1 MRHPIAWGASVRT
14 VRISD
19 ICFLIIK
26 ELKLILDKFRLDG
39 KTALVTGAGTGLGAA
54 MALGL
59 AEAGAAVAALGRRE
73 NLVAETARRIE
84 AMGRSALAIGADVT
98 NVDEVA
104 RAVEQTEEALGGID
118 VLINGAG
125 VINADPS
132 VDVSPE
138 DFRFVVDVNLTG
150 AFLCAQA
157 AGRGMIARG
166 AGSIVNIG
174 TFLGER
180 GHRPARAAYNASKYG
195 VVGLTKAL
203 AAEWGGRGVR
213 VNCICPG
220 VHRTPMLAPA
230 LADPEVEKGLNERTM
245 LGRVGEPADI
255 VGLAVFLASDAS
267 AYITGESIFEDGGGW
282 L

>member
-1 MRHPIAWGASVRT
+1 M
-14 VRISD
+14 
-19 ICFLIIK
+19 
-26 ELKLILDKFRLDG
+26 
-39 KTALVTGAGTGLGAA
+39 
-54 MALGL
+54 
-59 AEAGAAVAALGRRE
+59 
-73 NLVAETARRIE
+73 
-84 AMGRSALAIGADVT
+84 
-98 NVDEVA
+98 
-104 RAVEQTEEALGGID
+104 D

-132 VDVSPE
+132 VDVRPE
-138 DFRFVVDVNLTG
+138 DFRFVIDVNLTG

-157 AGRGMIARG
+157 AGRGMLARG

-195 VVGLTKAL
+195 VLGLTKAL
-203 AAEWGGRGVR
+203 AAEWGAQGVR

-220 VHRTPMLAPA
+220 VHRTPLLAPA
-230 LADPEVEKGLNERTM
+230 LEDPSVEEWLKEKTI
-245 LGRVGEPADI
+245 LGRMGEPEDI

-282 L
+282 V

>member
-1 MRHPIAWGASVRT
+1 MREGGAEFAGFGV
-14 VRISD
+14 
-19 ICFLIIK
+19 
-26 ELKLILDKFRLDG
+26 ILDTFRLDG
-39 KTALVTGAGTGLGAA
+39 KVALVTGAGTGLGAA
-54 MALGL
+54 VARGL
-59 AEAGAAVAALGRRE
+59 AEAGADVAALGRRAR
-73 NLVAETARRIE
+73 LLAGTARHIE
-84 AMGRSALAIGADVT
+84 GLGRRALPIGADVT
-98 NVDEVA
+98 RADEVN
-104 RAVEQTEEALGGID
+104 RAVSRTEGELGAID
-118 VLINGAG
+118 VLVNAAG
-125 VINADPS
+125 VLNADAS

-157 AGRGMIARG
+157 AGRGMLERG
-166 AGSIVNIG
+166 AGSIVNVG

-195 VVGLTKAL
+195 VVGLTKSL
-203 AAEWGGRGVR
+203 AVEWGGAGVR

-230 LADPEVEKGLNERTM
+230 LEDPEAEERLREKTV
-245 LGRVGEPADI
+245 LGRMGEPGDI

-267 AYITGESIFEDGGGW
+267 AYITGERIFEDGGGW

>member
-1 MRHPIAWGASVRT
+1 M
-14 VRISD
+14 
-19 ICFLIIK
+19 
-26 ELKLILDKFRLDG
+26 ILDKFRLDG
-39 KTALVTGAGTGLGAA
+39 KAALVTGAGTGLGAA

-59 AEAGAAVAALGRRE
+59 AQAGADVAVLGRRE
-73 NLVAETARRIE
+73 NLVAETAGRVEDLGRR
-84 AMGRSALAIGADVT
+84 ALAIGADVT
-98 NVDEVA
+98 KADEVA
-104 RAVEQTEEALGGID
+104 RAVERTEEALGGIGI
-118 VLINGAG
+118 LINGAG

-157 AGRGMIARG
+157 AGRGMLARG
-166 AGSIVNIG
+166 SGSIVSIG

-195 VVGLTKAL
+195 VVGLTKSL
-203 AAEWGGRGVR
+203 AMEWGKSGVR

-230 LADPEVEKGLNERTM
+230 LADLKWKRG
-245 LGRVGEPADI
+245 
-255 VGLAVFLASDAS
+255 
-267 AYITGESIFEDGGGW
+267 
-282 L
+282 

>member
-1 MRHPIAWGASVRT
+1 MG
-14 VRISD
+14 
-19 ICFLIIK
+19 
-26 ELKLILDKFRLDG
+26 LILDKFRLDG
-39 KTALVTGAGTGLGAA
+39 KAALVTGAGTGLGAA

-59 AEAGAAVAALGRRE
+59 AEAGADVAALGRRE
-73 NLVAETARRIE
+73 NLVEETARRIE
-84 AMGRSALAIGADVT
+84 DLGRRALAVGADVT
-98 NVDEVA
+98 EADEVA
-104 RAVEQTEEALGGID
+104 RAVERTEEALGGVD
-118 VLINGAG
+118 VLVNGAG
-125 VINADPS
+125 VINTDPS
-132 VDVSPE
+132 TNVSPD

-157 AGRGMIARG
+157 AGRGMLARG
-166 AGSIVNIG
+166 SGSIVNIG

-195 VVGLTKAL
+195 VVGMTKAL

-230 LADPEVEKGLNERTM
+230 LADPEVEEGLNERTI
-245 LGRVGEPADI
+245 LGRVGEPEDI
-255 VGLAVFLASDAS
+255 VGLAVFLASGAS

>member
-1 MRHPIAWGASVRT
+1 M
-14 VRISD
+14 
-19 ICFLIIK
+19 
-26 ELKLILDKFRLDG
+26 ILDKFRLDG
-39 KTALVTGAGTGLGAA
+39 KVALVTGAGTGLGAA

-59 AEAGAAVAALGRRE
+59 AEAGADVAALGRRE
-73 NLVAETARRIE
+73 GLVEQTASRIE
-84 AMGRSALAIGADVT
+84 DSGRRALAIGADVT
-98 NVDEVA
+98 KAEEVA
-104 RAVEQTEEALGGID
+104 HAVEQTQETLGGVD

-125 VINADPS
+125 VLNADPS
-132 VDVSPE
+132 VDVRPE

-157 AGRGMIARG
+157 VGRGMLARG

-195 VVGLTKAL
+195 VLGLTKAL
-203 AAEWGGRGVR
+203 AAEWGGGGVR

-220 VHRTPMLAPA
+220 VHRTPLLAPA
-230 LADPEVEKGLNERTM
+230 LEDPSVEEWLKEKTM
-245 LGRVGEPADI
+245 LGRMGEPEDI

>member
-1 MRHPIAWGASVRT
+1 M
-14 VRISD
+14 
-19 ICFLIIK
+19 
-26 ELKLILDKFRLDG
+26 
-39 KTALVTGAGTGLGAA
+39 
-54 MALGL
+54 
-59 AEAGAAVAALGRRE
+59 
-73 NLVAETARRIE
+73 
-84 AMGRSALAIGADVT
+84 
-98 NVDEVA
+98 
-104 RAVEQTEEALGGID
+104 
-118 VLINGAG
+118 
-125 VINADPS
+125 NADPS

-157 AGRGMIARG
+157 VGRGMLARG
-166 AGSIVNIG
+166 SGSIVNVG

-180 GHRPARAAYNASKYG
+180 GHRPARAAYSASKYG
-195 VVGLTKAL
+195 VLGLTKAL
-203 AAEWGGRGVR
+203 AAEWGAQGVR

-230 LADPEVEKGLNERTM
+230 LEDPSVEKWLKEKTM
-245 LGRVGEPADI
+245 LGRMGEPEDI

>member
-1 MRHPIAWGASVRT
+1 MGCGLILERRESPINEPSSKDSA
-14 VRISD
+14 
-19 ICFLIIK
+19 
-26 ELKLILDKFRLDG
+26 LILDRFRLDG
-39 KTALVTGAGTGLGAA
+39 KAALVTGAGTGLGAA

-59 AEAGAAVAALGRRE
+59 AEAGADVAALGRRE

-84 AMGRSALAIGADVT
+84 ELGRRALAIGADVT
-98 NVDEVA
+98 NAEDVT
-104 RAVEQTEEALGGID
+104 RAVEQTKEALGGVN

-132 VDVSPE
+132 ADVSPE

-203 AAEWGGRGVR
+203 AAEWGGQGVR

-230 LADPEVEKGLNERTM
+230 LADPEVEKGLNERTI

>member
-1 MRHPIAWGASVRT
+1 M
-14 VRISD
+14 
-19 ICFLIIK
+19 
-26 ELKLILDKFRLDG
+26 ILDKFRLDE

-59 AEAGAAVAALGRRE
+59 AEAGADVAVLGRRV
-73 NLVAETARRIE
+73 NLVEETARRIE
-84 AMGRSALAIGADVT
+84 DLGRRALAVGADVT
-98 NVDEVA
+98 KEDEVA
-104 RAVEQTEEALGGID
+104 RAVEQTEEALGGVD

-157 AGRGMIARG
+157 AGRGMLARG
-166 AGSIVNIG
+166 SGSIVNIG

-195 VVGLTKAL
+195 VVGLTKSL
-203 AAEWGGRGVR
+203 AMEWGGRGVR

-220 VHRTPMLAPA
+220 VHRTPMVAKA
-230 LADPEVEKGLNERTM
+230 LKYPTDEAWLKEKTI
-245 LGRVGEPADI
+245 LGRMGEPEDI
-255 VGLAVFLASDAS
+255 VGLAVFLASGAS

>member
-1 MRHPIAWGASVRT
+1 M
-14 VRISD
+14 
-19 ICFLIIK
+19 
-26 ELKLILDKFRLDG
+26 ILDKFRLDG
-39 KTALVTGAGTGLGAA
+39 KVALVTGAGTGLGAA

-59 AEAGAAVAALGRRE
+59 AEAGAAVAVLGRRE
-73 NLVAETARRIE
+73 GLVEQTARCIE
-84 AMGRSALAIGADVT
+84 DLGRRAHAIGADVT
-98 NVDEVA
+98 SAEDVA
-104 RAVEQTEEALGGID
+104 RAVARTEETLGGVD

-125 VINADPS
+125 VLNADPS

-150 AFLCAQA
+150 AFLCAQSV
-157 AGRGMIARG
+157 GRGMLARG
-166 AGSIVNIG
+166 AGSIVNVG

-180 GHRPARAAYNASKYG
+180 GHRPARAAYYASKYG
-195 VVGLTKAL
+195 VLGLTKAL
-203 AAEWGGRGVR
+203 AAEWGAQGVR

-230 LADPEVEKGLNERTM
+230 LEDPSVEKWLKEKTI
-245 LGRVGEPADI
+245 LGRMGEPEDI

>member
-1 MRHPIAWGASVRT
+1 M
-14 VRISD
+14 
-19 ICFLIIK
+19 
-26 ELKLILDKFRLDG
+26 ILDKFRLDG
-39 KTALVTGAGTGLGAA
+39 KVALVTGAGTGLGAA

-59 AEAGAAVAALGRRE
+59 AEAGAAVAVLGRRE
-73 NLVAETARRIE
+73 GLVEAETARCIE
-84 AMGRSALAIGADVT
+84 DLGRRALAIGADVT
-98 NVDEVA
+98 KAEDVA
-104 RAVEQTEEALGGID
+104 RAVEQTEETLGGVD

-138 DFRFVVDVNLTG
+138 DFRFVIDVNLTG

-157 AGRGMIARG
+157 VGPGDARAWFRQHREHRHVFRRTG
-166 AGSIVNIG
+166 AQAS
-174 TFLGER
+174 
-180 GHRPARAAYNASKYG
+180 ARAAYNASKYG
-195 VVGLTKAL
+195 VLGLTKAL
-203 AAEWGGRGVR
+203 AAEWGAQGVR

-230 LADPEVEKGLNERTM
+230 LEDPSVEEWLKEKTI
-245 LGRVGEPADI
+245 LGRMGEPEDI

>member
-1 MRHPIAWGASVRT
+1 MGHASGAILFEFYDRL
-14 VRISD
+14 RNID
-19 ICFLIIK
+19 
-26 ELKLILDKFRLDG
+26 LILDKFRLDG
-39 KTALVTGAGTGLGAA
+39 KVALVTGAGTGLGEA

-59 AEAGAAVAALGRRE
+59 AEAGADVAVLGRRE
-73 NLVAETARRIE
+73 HLVAETARWIE
-84 AMGRSALAIGADVT
+84 ELGRRALAIGADVT
-98 NVDEVA
+98 EADEAA
-104 RAVEQTEEALGGID
+104 RAVERTEEALGGID
-118 VLINGAG
+118 ILINGAG
-125 VINADPS
+125 VLNADPS
-132 VDVSPE
+132 VDVSPA

-157 AGRGMIARG
+157 AGRGMLARG

-195 VVGLTKAL
+195 VVGMTKAL

-230 LADPEVEKGLNERTM
+230 LEDPSVEEGLKARTM
-245 LGRVGEPADI
+245 LGRMGEPADI

>member
-1 MRHPIAWGASVRT
+1 M
-14 VRISD
+14 
-19 ICFLIIK
+19 
-26 ELKLILDKFRLDG
+26 ILDKFRLDG
-39 KTALVTGAGTGLGAA
+39 KVALVTGAGTGLGAA

-59 AEAGAAVAALGRRE
+59 AEAGADVAVLGRRE
-73 NLVAETARRIE
+73 GLIEETARRIE
-84 AMGRSALAIGADVT
+84 DSGRRALAIGSDVT
-98 NVDEVA
+98 KAEDVA
-104 RAVEQTEEALGGID
+104 RAVEQTEEVLGGVD
-118 VLINGAG
+118 VLVNGAG

-138 DFRFVVDVNLTG
+138 NFRFVIDVNLTG

-157 AGRGMIARG
+157 VGRGMLARG
-166 AGSIVNIG
+166 SGSIVNVG

-180 GHRPARAAYNASKYG
+180 GHRPARAAYTASKYG
-195 VVGLTKAL
+195 VLGLTKAL
-203 AAEWGGRGVR
+203 AAEWGAQGVR

-230 LADPEVEKGLNERTM
+230 LEDPSVEEWLKEKTI
-245 LGRVGEPADI
+245 LGRMGEPDDI

>member
-1 MRHPIAWGASVRT
+1 M
-14 VRISD
+14 
-19 ICFLIIK
+19 
-26 ELKLILDKFRLDG
+26 ILDKFRLDG
-39 KTALVTGAGTGLGAA
+39 KAALVTGAGTGLGAA

-59 AEAGAAVAALGRRE
+59 AEAGAAVAVLGRRT
-73 NLVAETARRIE
+73 NLVEETARRIE
-84 AMGRSALAIGADVT
+84 ESGCRSLAIGADVT
-98 NVDEVA
+98 KADEVA
-104 RAVEQTEEALGGID
+104 SAVEQTEEALGGID
-118 VLINGAG
+118 ILINGAG

-132 VDVSPE
+132 VDVNPD
-138 DFRFVVDVNLTG
+138 DFRFVLDVNLTG

-157 AGRGMIARG
+157 AGRGMLARG
-166 AGSIVNIG
+166 SGSIVNIG

-195 VVGLTKAL
+195 VVGMTKAL

-230 LADPEVEKGLNERTM
+230 LADPEVEAGLNEKTI
-245 LGRVGEPADI
+245 LGRVGEPEDI

>member
-1 MRHPIAWGASVRT
+1 M
-14 VRISD
+14 
-19 ICFLIIK
+19 
-26 ELKLILDKFRLDG
+26 ILDKFRLDERV
-39 KTALVTGAGTGLGAA
+39 ALVTGAGTGLGAA

-59 AEAGAAVAALGRRE
+59 AEAGAAVAVLGRRKH
-73 NLVAETARRIE
+73 LVEETARRIE
-84 AMGRSALAIGADVT
+84 EIGRRALAIGADVT
-98 NVDEVA
+98 QADEVA
-104 RAVEQTEEALGGID
+104 RAVQQTEEALGGIGI
-118 VLINGAG
+118 LINGAG

-132 VDVSPE
+132 ADVKPE
-138 DFRFVVDVNLTG
+138 DFRFVLDVNLTG

-157 AGRGMIARG
+157 AGRGMLARG
-166 AGSIVNIG
+166 SGSIVNIG

-195 VVGLTKAL
+195 VVGMTKAL

-230 LADPEVEKGLNERTM
+230 LADPEVEEGLNERTV
-245 LGRVGEPADI
+245 LGRVGEPEDI

>member
-1 MRHPIAWGASVRT
+1 M
-14 VRISD
+14 
-19 ICFLIIK
+19 
-26 ELKLILDKFRLDG
+26 ILDKFRLDG
-39 KTALVTGAGTGLGAA
+39 KVALVTGAGTGLGAA

-59 AEAGAAVAALGRRE
+59 AEAGAAVAVLGRRE
-73 NLVAETARRIE
+73 GLVEKTARRIE
-84 AMGRSALAIGADVT
+84 DLGRRALAIGSDVT
-98 NVDEVA
+98 KAEDVA
-104 RAVEQTEEALGGID
+104 RAVAQTEETLGGVD
-118 VLINGAG
+118 VLVNGAG
-125 VINADPS
+125 VLNADPS

-138 DFRFVVDVNLTG
+138 DFRFVIDVNLTG

-157 AGRGMIARG
+157 VGRGMLARG

-195 VVGLTKAL
+195 VLGLTKAL
-203 AAEWGGRGVR
+203 AAEWGGGGVR

-220 VHRTPMLAPA
+220 VHRTPLLA
-230 LADPEVEKGLNERTM
+230 LALEDPSVEEWLKEKTI
-245 LGRVGEPADI
+245 LGRMGEPEDI

>member
-1 MRHPIAWGASVRT
+1 MGAEESLLDVL
-14 VRISD
+14 SSGNMG
-19 ICFLIIK
+19 
-26 ELKLILDKFRLDG
+26 LILGKFRLDG

-59 AEAGAAVAALGRRE
+59 AEAGADVAALGRRKE
-73 NLVAETARRIE
+73 LVDETARRIE
-84 AMGRSALAIGADVT
+84 AQGRRALAIGADVT
-98 NVDEVA
+98 KADDVA
-104 RAVEQTEEALGGID
+104 RAVQRTEEALGGVD
-118 VLINGAG
+118 VLVNGAG

-132 VDVSPE
+132 VDVKPE

-157 AGRGMIARG
+157 AGRGMLARG
-166 AGSIVNIG
+166 SGSIVNIG

-195 VVGLTKAL
+195 VVGMTKAL

-230 LADPEVEKGLNERTM
+230 LKDPSVEEGLKERTM
-245 LGRVGEPADI
+245 LGRMGEPEDI

>member
-1 MRHPIAWGASVRT
+1 M
-14 VRISD
+14 
-19 ICFLIIK
+19 
-26 ELKLILDKFRLDG
+26 ILDKFRLDG
-39 KTALVTGAGTGLGAA
+39 KAALVTGAGTGLGAA

-59 AEAGAAVAALGRRE
+59 AEAGADVAALGRRE

-84 AMGRSALAIGADVT
+84 ELGHRALAIGADVT
-98 NVDEVA
+98 KADEVA
-104 RAVEQTEEALGGID
+104 RAVEQTEEALGGVN

-132 VDVSPE
+132 ADVSPE

-157 AGRGMIARG
+157 AGRGMLAHG

-203 AAEWGGRGVR
+203 AAEWGGQGVR

-230 LADPEVEKGLNERTM
+230 LADPEVEKGLNERTI

>member
-1 MRHPIAWGASVRT
+1 M
-14 VRISD
+14 
-19 ICFLIIK
+19 
-26 ELKLILDKFRLDG
+26 ILDKFRLDG
-39 KTALVTGAGTGLGAA
+39 KAALVTGAGTGLGAA

-59 AEAGAAVAALGRRE
+59 AEAGADVAVLGRRE
-73 NLVAETARRIE
+73 NLVEDTARRIE
-84 AMGRSALAIGADVT
+84 SLGRRALAIAADVT
-98 NVDEVA
+98 KADEVA
-104 RAVEQTEEALGGID
+104 RAVEETEETLESID
-118 VLINGAG
+118 VLVNGAG

-132 VDVSPE
+132 ADVSPE

-157 AGRGMIARG
+157 AGRGMLARG
-166 AGSIVNIG
+166 SGSIVNIG

-195 VVGLTKAL
+195 VVGLTKSL
-203 AAEWGGRGVR
+203 AMEWGVRGVR

-220 VHRTPMLAPA
+220 VHRTPMVAKA
-230 LADPEVEKGLNERTM
+230 LKYPTDEDWLKEKTI
-245 LGRVGEPADI
+245 LGRMGEPEDI

>member
-1 MRHPIAWGASVRT
+1 M
-14 VRISD
+14 
-19 ICFLIIK
+19 
-26 ELKLILDKFRLDG
+26 ILDKFRLDE
-39 KTALVTGAGTGLGAA
+39 KVALVTGAGTGLGEA

-59 AEAGAAVAALGRRE
+59 AEAGADVAVLGRRE
-73 NLVAETARRIE
+73 GLVRETARRIE
-84 AMGRSALAIGADVT
+84 ELGRRALAVGADVT
-98 NVDEVA
+98 SADDVA
-104 RAVEQTEEALGGID
+104 RAVEETEETLGGIGI
-118 VLINGAG
+118 LINGAG

-138 DFRFVVDVNLTG
+138 EFRFVVDVNLTG

-157 AGRGMIARG
+157 AGRGMLARG

-230 LADPEVEKGLNERTM
+230 LEDPGVEEGLKEKTI
-245 LGRVGEPADI
+245 LGRMGEPEDV
-255 VGLAVFLASDAS
+255 VGLAVFLASGAS

>member
-1 MRHPIAWGASVRT
+1 M
-14 VRISD
+14 
-19 ICFLIIK
+19 
-26 ELKLILDKFRLDG
+26 ILEKFRLDG
-39 KTALVTGAGTGLGAA
+39 KAALVTGAGTGLGAA

-59 AEAGAAVAALGRRE
+59 AQAGADVAVLGRRT
-73 NLVAETARRIE
+73 NLVEETARRIE
-84 AMGRSALAIGADVT
+84 ALGRRALAIGADVT
-98 NVDEVA
+98 KADEVA
-104 RAVEQTEEALGGID
+104 RAVERTEKALGGIGI
-118 VLINGAG
+118 LINGAG

-157 AGRGMIARG
+157 AGRGMLARG
-166 AGSIVNIG
+166 AGSIVSIG

-195 VVGLTKAL
+195 VVGLTKSL
-203 AAEWGGRGVR
+203 AMEWGGRGVR

-220 VHRTPMLAPA
+220 VHRTPMVKPA
-230 LADPEVEKGLNERTM
+230 LKGPTNEDWLKEKTI
-245 LGRVGEPADI
+245 LGRMGEPEDI

>member
-1 MRHPIAWGASVRT
+1 M
-14 VRISD
+14 
-19 ICFLIIK
+19 
-26 ELKLILDKFRLDG
+26 
-39 KTALVTGAGTGLGAA
+39 TGAGTGLGEA

-59 AEAGAAVAALGRRE
+59 AQAGADVAVLGRRTNLVEETAHRIEALGRR
-73 NLVAETARRIE
+73 
-84 AMGRSALAIGADVT
+84 ALAIGADVT
-98 NVDEVA
+98 KADEVA
-104 RAVEQTEEALGGID
+104 RAVERTEEALGGIGI
-118 VLINGAG
+118 LINGAG

-138 DFRFVVDVNLTG
+138 DFRFVLDVNLTG

-157 AGRGMIARG
+157 AGRGMLARG
-166 AGSIVNIG
+166 SGSIVSIG

-195 VVGLTKAL
+195 VVGLTKSL
-203 AAEWGGRGVR
+203 AMEWGGRGVR

-230 LADPEVEKGLNERTM
+230 LADPEVEEGLNERTI
-245 LGRVGEPADI
+245 LGRVGEPEDI

>member
-1 MRHPIAWGASVRT
+1 M
-14 VRISD
+14 
-19 ICFLIIK
+19 
-26 ELKLILDKFRLDG
+26 ILDKFRLDG
-39 KTALVTGAGTGLGAA
+39 KVALVTGAGTGLGAA

-73 NLVAETARRIE
+73 GLVEQTASRIE
-84 AMGRSALAIGADVT
+84 DSGRRALAIGADVT
-98 NVDEVA
+98 KAEEVA
-104 RAVEQTEEALGGID
+104 HAVEQTQETLGGVD

-125 VINADPS
+125 VLNADPS

-157 AGRGMIARG
+157 VGRGMLARG
-166 AGSIVNIG
+166 VGGIVNIG

-195 VVGLTKAL
+195 VLGLTKAL
-203 AAEWGGRGVR
+203 AAEWGGGGVR

-220 VHRTPMLAPA
+220 VHRTPLLAPA
-230 LADPEVEKGLNERTM
+230 LEDPSVEEWLKEKTM
-245 LGRVGEPADI
+245 LGRMGEPEDI

>member
-1 MRHPIAWGASVRT
+1 M
-14 VRISD
+14 
-19 ICFLIIK
+19 
-26 ELKLILDKFRLDG
+26 ILDKFRLDG
-39 KTALVTGAGTGLGAA
+39 KVALVTGAGTGLGEA

-59 AEAGAAVAALGRRE
+59 AEAGADVAVLGRRE
-73 NLVAETARRIE
+73 HLVAETARWIE
-84 AMGRSALAIGADVT
+84 ELGRRALAIGADVT
-98 NVDEVA
+98 EADEAA
-104 RAVEQTEEALGGID
+104 RAVERTEEALGGID
-118 VLINGAG
+118 ILINGAG

-132 VDVSPE
+132 VDVSPA

-157 AGRGMIARG
+157 AGRGMLAHG

-195 VVGLTKAL
+195 VVGMTKAL

-230 LADPEVEKGLNERTM
+230 LEDPSVEEGLKARTM
-245 LGRVGEPADI
+245 LGRMGEPADI

>member
-1 MRHPIAWGASVRT
+1 M
-14 VRISD
+14 
-19 ICFLIIK
+19 II
-26 ELKLILDKFRLDG
+26 DKFRLDG
-39 KTALVTGAGTGLGAA
+39 KAALVTGAGTGLGEA

-59 AEAGAAVAALGRRE
+59 AQAGADVAVLGRRE
-73 NLVAETARRIE
+73 HLVAETARRIE
-84 AMGRSALAIGADVT
+84 ALGRRALAIGADVT
-98 NVDEVA
+98 KADEVA
-104 RAVEQTEEALGGID
+104 RAVEQAEETLGGVDI
-118 VLINGAG
+118 LINGAG

-132 VDVSPE
+132 VEVKPE

-157 AGRGMIARG
+157 AGRGMLERG
-166 AGSIVNIG
+166 SGSIVSIG

-195 VVGLTKAL
+195 VVGLTKSL
-203 AAEWGGRGVR
+203 AMEWGGRGVR

-230 LADPEVEKGLNERTM
+230 LADPEVEEGLNERTI
-245 LGRVGEPADI
+245 LGRVGEPEDI

>member
-1 MRHPIAWGASVRT
+1 M
-14 VRISD
+14 
-19 ICFLIIK
+19 
-26 ELKLILDKFRLDG
+26 ILEKFRLDG
-39 KTALVTGAGTGLGAA
+39 KAALVTGAGTGLGAA

-59 AEAGAAVAALGRRE
+59 AEAGADVAALGRRE
-73 NLVAETARRIE
+73 RLVAETARRVE
-84 AMGRSALAIGADVT
+84 ELGRGSLAIGADVSRAE
-98 NVDEVA
+98 EVA
-104 RAVEQTEEALGGID
+104 RAVARTEEALGGID
-118 VLINGAG
+118 VLVNGAG
-125 VINADPS
+125 VLNADAS

-138 DFRFVVDVNLTG
+138 DFRFVLDVNLTG

-157 AGRGMIARG
+157 VGRGMLRRG
-166 AGSIVNIG
+166 AGSIVNVG

-203 AAEWGGRGVR
+203 AAEWGARGVR

-220 VHRTPMLAPA
+220 VHRTPMLASALEDPA
-230 LADPEVEKGLNERTM
+230 AEARLSEKTI
-245 LGRVGEPADI
+245 LGRVGEPEDI

-267 AYITGESIFEDGGGW
+267 AYLTGERIFEDGGGW

>member
-1 MRHPIAWGASVRT
+1 M
-14 VRISD
+14 
-19 ICFLIIK
+19 
-26 ELKLILDKFRLDG
+26 ILDKFRLDG
-39 KTALVTGAGTGLGAA
+39 KVALVTGAGTGLGAA

-73 NLVAETARRIE
+73 GLVVQTASRIE
-84 AMGRSALAIGADVT
+84 DSGRRALAIGADVT
-98 NVDEVA
+98 KAEEVA
-104 RAVEQTEEALGGID
+104 HAVEQTQETLGGVD

-125 VINADPS
+125 VLNADPS
-132 VDVSPE
+132 VDVRPE

-157 AGRGMIARG
+157 VGRGMLARG

-195 VVGLTKAL
+195 VLGLTKAL
-203 AAEWGGRGVR
+203 AAEWGGGGVR

-220 VHRTPMLAPA
+220 VHRTPLLAPA
-230 LADPEVEKGLNERTM
+230 LEDPSVEEWLKEKTM
-245 LGRVGEPADI
+245 LGRMGEPEDI